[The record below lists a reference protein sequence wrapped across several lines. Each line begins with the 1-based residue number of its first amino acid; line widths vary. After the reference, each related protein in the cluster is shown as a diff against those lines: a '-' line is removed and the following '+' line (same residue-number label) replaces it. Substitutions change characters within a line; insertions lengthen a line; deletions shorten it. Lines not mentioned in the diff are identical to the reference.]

1 MYQRNLLLPAG
12 RLAGEKPMAIEKIT
26 IQQFLKLST
35 QYPVLDVRSQ
45 GEYTHAHIPNAINVP
60 LFTNDERKI
69 VGTAYKQQSREIAI
83 KLGLDFFGVKMK
95 QIVEDVERITTEFYK
110 RNAKQKDSVPPLGG
124 GGGIL
129 LHCWRGGMRSAAVA
143 WLLDMYGFKVYTL
156 TGGYK
161 AYRNWVLQ
169 QFTLPYNFTI
179 IGGFT
184 GSGKTEVLHQLK
196 KEDKII
202 IDLEAL
208 ANHKGSAFG
217 NMGTQPSQEM
227 FENVL
232 SKSLYDIS
240 CTKNDEN
247 LTSTNYQPQTPCIY
261 IEDESQR
268 IGNLQIP
275 SNIWLQMRKSTI
287 LFLEIPFEER
297 LDFITAEYGKLNKET
312 LVNAIIRIQKRLGG
326 LETKNAINHL
336 LENNTKES
344 FRILLTYYDK
354 WYLKGLNNR
363 ENLSA
368 FLNKIPCKS
377 VDCILNSKNILVCTT
392 TNV

>member
-1 MYQRNLLLPAG
+1 MYPRNLLLS
-12 RLAGEKPMAIEKIT
+12 AGEKLMAIEKIT

-161 AYRNWVLQ
+161 SYRNWVLQ
-169 QFTLPYNFTI
+169 QVALPYNFTI

>member
-1 MYQRNLLLPAG
+1 
-12 RLAGEKPMAIEKIT
+12 MAIEKIT
-26 IQQFLKLST
+26 IQQFLQLST
-35 QYPVLDVRSQ
+35 QHPVLDVRSP

-60 LFTNDERKI
+60 LFTNEERKI

-95 QIVEDVERITTEFYK
+95 GIVEEVETIISNRQLAI
-110 RNAKQKDSVPPLGG
+110 NNKQKQLSNKQPLP
-124 GGGIL
+124 IDHCLL

-156 TGGYK
+156 AGGYK

-169 QFTLPYNFTI
+169 QFALPYNFTI
-179 IGGFT
+179 VGGYT

-196 KEDKII
+196 KENKPT

-217 NMGTQPSQEM
+217 SMGTQPSQEM

-232 SKSLYDIS
+232 GKNLYDVS
-240 CTKNDEN
+240 CAMDDVN
-247 LTSTNYQPQTPCIY
+247 LTSTKNQPQTPCIF

-275 SNIWLQMRKSTI
+275 SNIWIQMRKSSI

-297 LDFITAEYGKLNKET
+297 LDFITAEYGKLSKEA

-336 LENNTKES
+336 LENNAKES

-377 VDCILNSKNILVCTT
+377 VDSILNSKNILACST
-392 TNV
+392 TNA

>member
-1 MYQRNLLLPAG
+1 MYPRNLLLS
-12 RLAGEKPMAIEKIT
+12 AGEKLMAIEKIT

-169 QFTLPYNFTI
+169 QVALPYNFTI

>member
-1 MYQRNLLLPAG
+1 MGIQ
-12 RLAGEKPMAIEKIT
+12 KIT
-26 IQQFLKLST
+26 IQQFFQLST
-35 QYPVLDVRSQ
+35 QHPVLDVRSP
-45 GEYTHAHIPNAINVP
+45 GEYTHAHIPNAINLP
-60 LFTNDERKI
+60 LFTNEERKI
-69 VGTAYKQQSREIAI
+69 VGTAYKQQSRQVAI

-95 QIVEDVERITTEFYK
+95 GIVEEVEKLVGSWQLAVGNKADTT
-110 RNAKQKDSVPPLGG
+110 NSQLPTANCL
-124 GGGIL
+124 L

-143 WLLDMYGFKVYTL
+143 WLLDMYGFKIYTL
-156 TGGYK
+156 IGGYK

-179 IGGFT
+179 VGGYT

-196 KEDKII
+196 KENRPI

-217 NMGTQPSQEM
+217 NMGNQPMQEM
-227 FENVL
+227 FENL
-232 SKSLYDIS
+232 LGKGLYDVS
-240 CTKNDEN
+240 CTTYDEN
-247 LTSTNYQPQTPCIY
+247 STPLNHKLQTTNSIF

-275 SNIWLQMRKSTI
+275 KNIWQQMRQSNV
-287 LFLEIPFEER
+287 LFLDIPFEER
-297 LDFITAEYGKLNKET
+297 LQFITTEYGKLSREA

-336 LENNTKES
+336 LENNTIES

-363 ENLSA
+363 ENLSS

-377 VDCILNSKNILVCTT
+377 VDSKINTKNILACCTT
-392 TNV
+392 NA

>member
-95 QIVEDVERITTEFYK
+95 EIVEDVERITAEFYK
-110 RNAKQKDSVPPLGG
+110 RNAKQKDPVPPLGG

-240 CTKNDEN
+240 CTMNDEN
-247 LTSTNYQPQTPCIY
+247 LTSTNHQPQAPCIY

-287 LFLEIPFEER
+287 FFLEIPFEER
-297 LDFITAEYGKLNKET
+297 LDFITAEYGKLSKEA

-336 LENNTKES
+336 LENNAKES

>member
-1 MYQRNLLLPAG
+1 MYPRNLLLSAG
-12 RLAGEKPMAIEKIT
+12 QKLMAIEKIT

-35 QYPVLDVRSQ
+35 QYPVLDLRSQ

-95 QIVEDVERITTEFYK
+95 QIVEDVERITAEFYK

-169 QFTLPYNFTI
+169 QVALPYNFTI

>member
-1 MYQRNLLLPAG
+1 MYPRNLLLS
-12 RLAGEKPMAIEKIT
+12 AGEKLMAIEKIT

-35 QYPVLDVRSQ
+35 QCPVLDLRSQ

-169 QFTLPYNFTI
+169 QVALPYNFTI

>member
-1 MYQRNLLLPAG
+1 MYPRNLLLSAG
-12 RLAGEKPMAIEKIT
+12 QKLMAIEKIT

-169 QFTLPYNFTI
+169 QVALPYNFTI